1 MKKEIDINIVKCE
14 GVEIV
19 KTVVENKNVKIVIT
33 RNDFSRYL
41 HERYGK
47 SDENENENKNIR
59 VHDENEEE
67 VKIKKVNIY
76 SEKWR
81 NAYGLSNIEKFEK
94 GLKRGQEEKKEK

>member
-33 RNDFSRYL
+33 RNDFRKYL

-47 SDENENENKNIR
+47 SEDNENKNIR
-59 VHDENEEE
+59 VHDENE
-67 VKIKKVNIY
+67 
-76 SEKWR
+76 
-81 NAYGLSNIEKFEK
+81 
-94 GLKRGQEEKKEK
+94 

>member
-59 VHDENEEE
+59 LHDENEEE
-67 VKIKKVNIY
+67 VGHVL
-76 SEKWR
+76 EEVEHVHWLR
-81 NAYGLSNIEKFEK
+81 NVTL
-94 GLKRGQEEKKEK
+94 